1 MKRPKRLSA
10 TFVNT
15 VNVPGRYGDGR
26 GGHGLSLLVKPTS
39 TGGFSKSWAQRIRF
53 DGRAAN
59 VGLGA
64 YPVVTLA
71 RARQKALANA
81 RIVSEGRDPRDRAGR
96 APTFEQAV
104 ETVIGIHADNWQD
117 GGKSA
122 AQWRA
127 SLRDYAVPKIGTKR
141 VDRISTADVMD
152 VLLPIWS
159 TKRETARR
167 VRQRI
172 GAVMK
177 WAVAQGYREDNPAG
191 DAISAA
197 LPKNSVRRQHQ
208 RALPHSQVA
217 EALGRV
223 RASKAHRATV
233 LAFEFLVLTACR
245 SGEVRGAR
253 WDEVDDAATT
263 WTVPPA
269 RMKAK
274 LEHRVPLSDRA
285 VAVLDDAREIA
296 DKSGLVFPSPTGR
309 VLSDST
315 LSKLLREL
323 GIGAVPHGFRSS
335 FRDWAAERTEVPRE
349 VCELALAHV
358 NSDRVEAAYRRS
370 DLFERRRELM
380 AAWAAYVTKIGTRG
394 LVGMSGD

>member
-1 MKRPKRLSA
+1 MEVILNTAMKRPKRLSA

-26 GGHGLSLLVKPTS
+26 GGHGLSLLVKPAS
-39 TGGFSKSWAQRIRF
+39 TGGFSKSWAQRIRL
-53 DGRAAN
+53 DGKAAN

-71 RARQKALANA
+71 RARQRALANA
-81 RIVSEGRDPRDRAGR
+81 RTVSEGRDPRDRASR
-96 APTFEQAV
+96 APTFGQAV
-104 ETVIGIHADNWQD
+104 EEVIDIHAEHWKD

-127 SLRDYAVPKIGTKR
+127 SLRDYAVPKIGARR
-141 VDRISTADVMD
+141 VDRISTADVME

-217 EALGRV
+217 EALQRV
-223 RASKAHRATV
+223 RASKAHRTTA

-253 WDEVDDAATT
+253 WDEVDDDAAT

-274 LEHRVPLSDRA
+274 LEHRVPLSSRA
-285 VAVLDDAREIA
+285 VAVLDEAREIA
-296 DKSGLVFPSPTGR
+296 DPSGLVFPSPTGR

-323 GIGAVPHGFRSS
+323 AIGAVPHGFRSS
-335 FRDWAAERTEVPRE
+335 FRDWAAERTDVPRE

-370 DLFERRRELM
+370 DLFEKRRSLM
-380 AAWAAYVTKIGTRG
+380 ADWADYIARA
-394 LVGMSGD
+394 DR

>member
-1 MKRPKRLSA
+1 MLPIIMITEVIARNPVKRPKRLSA
-10 TFVNT
+10 TFINA

-26 GGHGLSLLVKPTS
+26 GGHGLSLLVKPATH
-39 TGGFSKSWAQRIRF
+39 GGFSKSWAQRIRL
-53 DGRAAN
+53 DDKVAN

-71 RARQKALANA
+71 RARQMELANA
-81 RIVSEGRDPRDRAGR
+81 RTVSEGR

-104 ETVIGIHADNWQD
+104 ETVIESHAENWKD

-127 SLRDYAVPKIGTKR
+127 SLRDYAVPKIGSKR
-141 VDRISTADVMD
+141 VDRMTTADVME

-208 RALPHSQVA
+208 KALPHAQVG
-217 EALGRV
+217 EALARV
-223 RASKAHRATV
+223 RASRAHRATA
-233 LAFEFLVLTACR
+233 LAFEFLVLTASR
-245 SGEVRGAR
+245 SGDVRGAR
-253 WDEVDDAATT
+253 WVEVDEAAAT

-274 LEHRVPLSDRA
+274 LEHRVPLSARA
-285 VAVLDDAREIA
+285 VAVLDEARELA
-296 DKSGLVFPSPTGR
+296 DRSGLVFPSPTGR

-335 FRDWAAERTEVPRE
+335 FRDWAAERTDVPRE

-370 DLFERRRELM
+370 DLFERRRQLM
-380 AAWAAYVTKIGTRG
+380 QDWSEY
-394 LVGMSGD
+394 LVAKA